1 MYVQRR
7 LEKEIRESLRYFPVT
22 AITGPRQCGK
32 STLAKRLM
40 EEAGNGLYLDLERP
54 SDLAK
59 FNEPEL
65 FLSTVRD
72 RLICIDEIQR
82 RPELFPLIRSLVDE
96 WGRPGAFLILGS
108 ASRDLL
114 RQSSESLAGR
124 IAYHRLTPFLW
135 EEIRKY
141 RPNGGFSDITLDRY
155 LTVGA
160 FPASLLLEND
170 SMSFLWRENFILTFL
185 ERDLP
190 QWTGASPDSIRRL
203 WRMLA
208 HVSGQTANYT
218 ALASSLGVSDQ
229 TLRGY
234 VDLLSSTYMVES
246 IPPYHSNLGKRMRK
260 APKIYVADSG
270 LTCALLGLRS
280 YEDLLGHPGFGAL
293 WEQVV
298 LSNLRGTF
306 PGAEICHYR
315 SAGGAE
321 IDFVVSLGHKVFAVE
336 CKASL
341 NPILTKGTHCALD
354 DIKPQRAFVV
364 SPVSEGWP
372 LAEGIDVLPL
382 DKLSA
387 ALKT

>member
-1 MYVQRR
+1 MYVHRR
-7 LEKEIRESLRYFPVT
+7 LEEAIRESLRCFPVT
-22 AITGPRQCGK
+22 AVTGPRQCGK
-32 STLAKRLM
+32 STLAKRVM
-40 EEAGNGLYLDLERP
+40 QETDKAVYLDLERP

-59 FNEPEL
+59 LDEPEF
-65 FLSTVRD
+65 FLSAVGD

-82 RPELFPLIRSLVDE
+82 KPELFPLIRSLVDE

-135 EEIRKY
+135 EEISA
-141 RPNGGFSDITLDRY
+141 NDGCGDGMTLERY
-155 LTVGA
+155 LTAGA
-160 FPASLLLEND
+160 FPPSLLAEND
-170 SMSFLWRENFILTFL
+170 SMSFLWRENFMLTFL

-190 QWTGASPDSIRRL
+190 QWTGAAPDSVRRL

-208 HVSGQTANYT
+208 HVNGQTVNYT

-229 TLRGY
+229 TVRNY

-246 IPPYHSNLGKRMRK
+246 VPPYHSNLGKRMRK

-270 LTCALLGLRS
+270 LVCALLGLRS
-280 YEDLLGHPGFGAL
+280 FEDILGHPGFGAL

-298 LSNLRGTF
+298 LSNLRGAF
-306 PGAEICHYR
+306 PSAEICHYR
-315 SAGGAE
+315 SMGGAE
-321 IDFVVSLGHKVFAVE
+321 IDFIVNLGHGRVFAVE

-341 NPILTKGTHCALD
+341 NPVLTKGSHYALE
-354 DIKPQRAFVV
+354 DIKPLHMFIV
-364 SPVSEGWP
+364 SPVKEGWP
-372 LAEGIDVLPL
+372 VTDGIDVTSLGR
-382 DKLSA
+382 LSD
-387 ALKT
+387 ALEA